1 MAIIF
6 GVLGYLN
13 IRLHRQHL
21 EQTVLADA
29 ARMSSVIKRN
39 TSYYMLRNQ
48 RDGLYHSITD
58 MANEPEMVR
67 IRIINDQG
75 RISFSSDPSEINK
88 FVDQAM
94 KAQDAQPIGQA
105 AIRMPER
112 EAEFP
117 HLSAAQQ
124 RTRARCHRSNRK
136 FARLQQRRM
145 SRTSRRSENAGHS
158 RHQYF
163 PWHAANEMLP
173 KAPAS
178 SPSTRS
184 SAFSGS
190 HFSAP
195 LLFATCSAVL

>member
-1 MAIIF
+1 MLLVSSMAIIF

-75 RISFSSDPSEINK
+75 RISFSSDPSGNK
-88 FVDQAM
+88 
-94 KAQDAQPIGQA
+94 
-105 AIRMPER
+105 
-112 EAEFP
+112 
-117 HLSAAQQ
+117 
-124 RTRARCHRSNRK
+124 
-136 FARLQQRRM
+136 
-145 SRTSRRSENAGHS
+145 
-158 RHQYF
+158 
-163 PWHAANEMLP
+163 
-173 KAPAS
+173 
-178 SPSTRS
+178 
-184 SAFSGS
+184 
-190 HFSAP
+190 
-195 LLFATCSAVL
+195 